1 MPRDLSYKREVL
13 VPIAM
18 GTEEM
23 EAVILAGV
31 LRRAGADVTLASV
44 EDGLEIEASYGTRI
58 IADKPIAACAD
69 QVFDLVAVPGG
80 MPGSVRLRDNEILQR
95 IMVRQAEEKRLYGAI
110 CAAPAVVLMPWGL
123 HKGRKITCHPS
134 FIGDLPTFRAVESNV
149 QVSGELTTSR
159 GPGTAFQFALS
170 FVEQLFGPHAVEDV
184 DSTLIDAALERST
197 EVNRVEWPFDHKPQV
212 LIPIANGSEEMEII
226 MLVDILRRANIN
238 VVLASVDESTNI
250 VGSQRMKIVADKCIL
265 DASDSKYDLI
275 IIPVLIPIANGSEEM
290 EIIMLVDILRRANIN
305 VVLAS
310 VDESTNI
317 VGSQRMK
324 IVADKCILDASDSKY
339 DLIII
344 PGGPAGAERLHRSTT
359 LKKLLKEQKQASRMY
374 GGISYSPLI
383 LQKQGLLEDKT
394 VTAHPS
400 IVNQLTCQV
409 IDGSKVVIDGNLIT
423 GKGLGTVM
431 DFSLAIWIA
440 ADCSEMP
447 TNYVGMNHNC
457 IGKIQF
463 GSVHLEMFLADAA
476 SWASRAACSMC
487 ALRARRT
494 SPAVAAPSTAAAS
507 CASGRWT
514 RRWKACEN
522 ISALC

>member
-1 MPRDLSYKREVL
+1 MLSASKPLLALTSLTAMAIRLPPHTPTHYAPPHRRTPPFRSITRAALSPSTTAMAVSLPPSPKKVL

-44 EDGLEIEASYGTRI
+44 EDGLEVEASYGTRI
-58 IADKPIAACAD
+58 IADKSIAACAD
-69 QVFDLVAVPGG
+69 QVFDLVALPGG

-95 IMVRQAEEKRLYGAI
+95 IMVRQAEEKRLYRAI

-149 QVSGELTTSR
+149 Q
-159 GPGTAFQFALS
+159 
-170 FVEQLFGPHAVEDV
+170 
-184 DSTLIDAALERST
+184 IDAGLERST

-226 MLVDILRRANIN
+226 MLVAILRRANIN

-265 DASDSKYDLI
+265 
-275 IIPVLIPIANGSEEM
+275 G
-290 EIIMLVDILRRANIN
+290 
-305 VVLAS
+305 
-310 VDESTNI
+310 
-317 VGSQRMK
+317 
-324 IVADKCILDASDSKY
+324 ASDSKY

-344 PGGPAGAERLHRSTT
+344 PGGPEGAELLHRSTA
-359 LKKLLKEQKQASRMY
+359 LKKLLKEQKQASMMY
-374 GGISYSPLI
+374 GGICYSPLI
-383 LQKQGLLEDKT
+383 LQKQGLLQDKT

-409 IDGSKVVIDGNLIT
+409 IERSKVVIDGNLIT

-431 DFSLAIWIA
+431 DFSLAIVRKFFGHGRA
-440 ADCSEMP
+440 KGVA
-447 TNYVGMNHNC
+447 NGMVFDYP
-457 IGKIQF
+457 K
-463 GSVHLEMFLADAA
+463 S
-476 SWASRAACSMC
+476 
-487 ALRARRT
+487 
-494 SPAVAAPSTAAAS
+494 
-507 CASGRWT
+507 
-514 RRWKACEN
+514 
-522 ISALC
+522 